1 MRVCKLEAS
10 RARPSPPFLDP
21 AIFAPLPQPALD
33 PATLPGFS
41 RGVSPT
47 HVRKSCGQEVRGA
60 GPAGRP
66 DPGEAERSPSRAPQ
80 PQPNSRLCLVVVHAL
95 PQHTQARGT
104 ERLGCGWR
112 PLGPG
117 PGGDEQRGLAAEAGG
132 CGRLG
137 RVGGQEK
144 GARRPP
150 RDPGVWEES
159 DGNSEPPLGLH
170 SASKLGAS
178 ARAQPGS
185 QGPEGGRGQGCAT
198 GEGDAGTLIC

>member
-41 RGVSPT
+41 RGVSAT
-47 HVRKSCGQEVRGA
+47 HVGKSCGQEVRGA

-66 DPGEAERSPSRAPQ
+66 DPGEAGRSPSRVPQ
-80 PQPNSRLCLVVVHAL
+80 PQPSSRLCLVVVHAL

-112 PLGPG
+112 HLGPG

-137 RVGGQEK
+137 RVGGGRKKARDAPHGIPGCGKGRTATASRHWVCIRLPSWGRALEPSSVRRARRVAEGRVARQEK
-144 GARRPP
+144 ETQA
-150 RDPGVWEES
+150 
-159 DGNSEPPLGLH
+159 H
-170 SASKLGAS
+170 
-178 ARAQPGS
+178 
-185 QGPEGGRGQGCAT
+185 
-198 GEGDAGTLIC
+198 